1 MSGIEVQIIDLNLFS
16 GSTDPFRSAIGGFWT
31 TYSSS
36 EGSTLLFED
45 FDDTSPSIG
54 YFDELK
60 SRASNS
66 DYIEV
71 IDSSSILPNKRFPVR
86 VYGNAD
92 YVKDDSF
99 WKTIFVGGTFGGYN
113 YRALYNEDLFEYHY
127 ASASVPYPKLS
138 SSLLPTQIVDEIQIS
153 YDYYHYLPKYQRYSD
168 DLESELLM
176 PNFYILNDVSTYSYE
191 SASALYDT
199 KLLQYVTLEDTYED
213 IEYIFDIN
221 ADALPAD
228 NDFTF
233 SEMRNQ
239 ASRGQYTHLI
249 TTYLTSAF
257 VQRPLSSSTTTWV
270 QNKFKNVLID
280 SDAIEKL
287 YNVDIVTSTSNLFPY
302 YTKASFPN
310 GNFSDFSNS
319 IIDNNFSSKFIKTLY
334 ETFSD
339 QIDSLIPATSS
350 FAINQ
355 NYLSGTTDESY
366 SEIKETANIPLRS
379 IDYIPFLFHC
389 RDHYSSSAAGCVFVG
404 ENNIYRNSITKGGN
418 GAYRY
423 LNTANSIGVLNDT
436 ITYLSNSANF
446 DIDELSDIYGNN
458 ECHIE
463 TLAYRIEKI
472 GGPPKGLTQTQ
483 DALQNYWIM
492 NSELEEFNFFDTQV
506 KYDTQYT
513 YNVYEYMLI
522 VGFKYKFTDLGLT
535 RQLSCEDSHGRY
547 GLEFYN
553 PFSTDEEVVDKKYTS
568 GDYFESQ
575 NELATDAQTFSY
587 SKYLADFYLNYE
599 PSVKIIEVPIFSKS
613 FKITDYVPNMLSI
626 QPYQLIDNS
635 QTIGYNFKYGTYAY
649 STHPSSITEEDAE
662 AKENYLYANDL
673 LETDTLPFPTI
684 SQARYIE
691 VYRLSEKPTAMTDF
705 EGNLLSTIDLIQ
717 DQSKYTYTVS
727 SFENRIRTNQKYYY
741 LFRVLNEQNV
751 AGHLSVIYESELV
764 NDGGYL
770 YSVFNVIHEEELDE
784 KTFINPSKTFKKL
797 LQLKPNYSQ
806 VELDTTGLDYNQE
819 ASSQLTNL
827 NIGTTDDL
835 IWGKTFKIRL
845 TSNKTGKK
853 IDLNITYNLSS
864 EY

>member
-45 FDDTSPSIG
+45 FDNTSPSIG
-54 YFDELK
+54 YFDK
-60 SRASNS
+60 INSRASNS

-86 VYGNAD
+86 VAGNSD
-92 YVKDDSF
+92 YVKNDLF

-113 YRALYNEDLFEYHY
+113 YQALYNEDLFEYHY
-127 ASASVPYPKLS
+127 TTTSVPYPKLS
-138 SSLLPTQIVDEIQIS
+138 SSLLTTQIVDEIQIS
-153 YDYYHYLPKYQRYSD
+153 YDYHHYLPKYQVYSD

-199 KLLQYVTLEDTYED
+199 KLLQYVTLEDTYQD

-233 SEMRNQ
+233 SEMRQQ
-239 ASRGQYTHLI
+239 ASSGQYAHLI

-257 VQRPLSSSTTTWV
+257 VQRTLSSSTTTWV

-287 YNVDIVTSTSNLFPY
+287 YNVDMITTTKELFPY

-334 ETFSD
+334 EAFSD

-355 NYLSGTTDESY
+355 NYLSGTTDDLYYETN
-366 SEIKETANIPLRS
+366 ETANISLRS

-389 RDHYSSSAAGCVFVG
+389 RDHYSSSAAGCIFVG
-404 ENNIYRNSITKGGN
+404 ENNIYRNSITKGGK

-423 LNTANSIGVLNDT
+423 LNTVNSIGVLNDT

-472 GGPPKGLTQTQ
+472 GGSPKGLTQTQ

-492 NSELEEFNFFDTQV
+492 NSELEEFKFFDTQV

-522 VGFKYKFTDLGLT
+522 VGFKYKFSDLGVT
-535 RQLSCEDSHGRY
+535 RQLGCEDSAGLI
-547 GLEFYN
+547 GLEYYD
-553 PFSTDEEVVDKKYTS
+553 PYSDDEEASERIYTTS
-568 GDYFESQ
+568 DYFEEE
-575 NELATDAQTFSY
+575 NELTTGAQSFSAY
-587 SKYLADFYLNYE
+587 SYLAQFYLNYE
-599 PSVKIIEVPIFSKS
+599 PSIKIIEIPIFSKS
-613 FKITDYVPNMLSI
+613 FKITDYVPNILSI

-635 QTIGYNFKYGTYAY
+635 QTIGYDLKYGTYTY
-649 STHPSSITEEDAE
+649 LTHPSLITEEDAE

-684 SQARYIE
+684 SQGAL
-691 VYRLSEKPTAMTDF
+691 YR
-705 EGNLLSTIDLIQ
+705 GI
-717 DQSKYTYTVS
+717 
-727 SFENRIRTNQKYYY
+727 
-741 LFRVLNEQNV
+741 
-751 AGHLSVIYESELV
+751 
-764 NDGGYL
+764 
-770 YSVFNVIHEEELDE
+770 
-784 KTFINPSKTFKKL
+784 
-797 LQLKPNYSQ
+797 
-806 VELDTTGLDYNQE
+806 
-819 ASSQLTNL
+819 
-827 NIGTTDDL
+827 
-835 IWGKTFKIRL
+835 
-845 TSNKTGKK
+845 
-853 IDLNITYNLSS
+853 
-864 EY
+864 